1 MNYDGDYWTDCFIS
15 SFTCTETCPPISN
28 VIVNLSFSVEED
40 GRQFACPG
48 EHVTITCEVKKS
60 PYVRIAVEPFIC
72 GGDPLTFNTGSTVDS
87 FGLTTSIQGN
97 LEILQLDPRLGNF
110 TVTLTVDST
119 NETNN
124 TVIKC
129 ADQLDSQRMQM
140 KTIIQSGKTK

>member
-1 MNYDGDYWTDCFIS
+1 M
-15 SFTCTETCPPISN
+15 
-28 VIVNLSFSVEED
+28 VNLSFSVEED

-48 EHVTITCEVKKS
+48 EHVIITCEVKNS
-60 PYVRIAVEPFIC
+60 AYVRIAAEPFIC
-72 GGDPLTFNTGSTVDS
+72 GGDPRTFNTRSTVGS

-97 LEILQLDPRLGNF
+97 LTILQLEPRLTANF
-110 TVTLTVDST
+110 TVTLTANST
-119 NETNN
+119 DETNN